1 MPASYASGDI
11 SSWIRVLRSA
21 HGKVLRSK
29 DETDLF
35 SPAMFD
41 PTRPTGRRR
50 GNANIV
56 YLQHLVLDFEHGEL
70 QPESLPGLFPD
81 LQMVIANSFRHT
93 PDKPRFRAVFFTSQR
108 MTLEVYKLIYGWIGD
123 KLEEAGYSVNR
134 PKRLQPP
141 RSSNSPPSGL
151 DWKGSSPHS
160 ILYLPCRTE
169 NRIYEFI
176 ASSPFEQTG
185 EA

>member
-1 MPASYASGDI
+1 MHPATFPPGSEFCVVPMERFLDRKTKRTFLARPCLILPDPQVGVVATPISYI
-11 SSWIRVLRSA
+11 CNTWHWILS
-21 HGKVLRSK
+21 
-29 DETDLF
+29 
-35 SPAMFD
+35 M
-41 PTRPTGRRR
+41 
-50 GNANIV
+50 
-56 YLQHLVLDFEHGEL
+56 GEL

-160 ILYLPCRTE
+160 ILYLLCRTE